1 MLKQSKHDLYMVQM
15 RLTWVSGDKK
25 PQQVQYGDGK
35 SRTSAVTTFS
45 QDDMHSELPII
56 LPYICFLRSN

>member
-1 MLKQSKHDLYMVQM
+1 MVQM

-35 SRTSAVTTFS
+35 SQTSAVTTFS

-56 LPYICFLRSN
+56 LLPYIYIYVC